1 MSFHLW
7 HTLAYTSVL
16 TLSKILSILGGQA
29 VYNSVPAEAPS
40 PLADAV
46 SKLIHEK
53 LSDLTDGLKSQY
65 ARRRV
70 LAGLVMTQ
78 GEETDNAKV
87 ICVATGTKCINGE
100 YLSDKGTSV
109 NDFHAEILVRRSLL
123 RYLYSQLEL
132 VAAGNAQSSIFDS
145 RDNGIGYK
153 LKDGIQFHLYIST
166 APCGDS
172 RIFSPHE
179 IEDENESGDKH
190 PNRKARGK
198 LRTKIESGEGTI
210 PVKTSEGIQTWDG
223 VMHGE
228 RLLTMSCSDKI
239 ARWNILGI
247 QGNFK
252 VFSLRPDFLF
262 VYYLIYWNFF
272 HI

>member
-1 MSFHLW
+1 MFN
-7 HTLAYTSVL
+7 TEA
-16 TLSKILSILGGQA
+16 
-29 VYNSVPAEAPS
+29 AEAPS

-46 SKLIHEK
+46 SKLVHEK
-53 LSDLTDGLKSQY
+53 LSELTDGLKSQY

-78 GEETDNAKV
+78 GEETDTAKV

-123 RYLYSQLEL
+123 RFLYSQLDL
-132 VAAGNAQSSIFDS
+132 VASGNPATADQSVFA
-145 RDNGIGYK
+145 RREQGKGYK
-153 LKDGIQFHLYIST
+153 LKDGIKFHLYIST

-179 IEDENESGDKH
+179 TEDENESGDKH

-247 QGNFK
+247 QGKALWWTLGCVCLGGLLVMKKN
-252 VFSLRPDFLF
+252 
-262 VYYLIYWNFF
+262 
-272 HI
+272 

>member
-1 MSFHLW
+1 MFN
-7 HTLAYTSVL
+7 YDM
-16 TLSKILSILGGQA
+16 QE
-29 VYNSVPAEAPS
+29 PPS
-40 PLADAV
+40 ALADLV
-46 SKLIHEK
+46 SKLVHDK
-53 LSDLTDGLKSQY
+53 LSELTDNLRSQY

-78 GEETDNAKV
+78 GEEKEKEPKEGTV
-87 ICVATGTKCINGE
+87 IAIATGTKCINGE

-109 NDFHAEILVRRSLL
+109 NDFHAEILTRRSML
-123 RYLYSQLEL
+123 RYLYSQLDL
-132 VAAGNAQSSIFDS
+132 LATGNPEDAEKSIFRQ
-145 RDNGIGYK
+145 RDGKGYK
-153 LKDGIQFHLYIST
+153 LKEGIKFHLYIST

-179 IEDENESGDKH
+179 VEDENESGDKH

-210 PVKTSEGIQTWDG
+210 PVKTTEGIQTWDG

-247 QGNFK
+247 QGKITIF
-252 VFSLRPDFLF
+252 
-262 VYYLIYWNFF
+262 
-272 HI
+272 

>member
-1 MSFHLW
+1 
-7 HTLAYTSVL
+7 
-16 TLSKILSILGGQA
+16 
-29 VYNSVPAEAPS
+29 
-40 PLADAV
+40 
-46 SKLIHEK
+46 
-53 LSDLTDGLKSQY
+53 
-65 ARRRV
+65 
-70 LAGLVMTQ
+70 MTQ

-247 QGNFK
+247 QGK
-252 VFSLRPDFLF
+252 LFSLKGQIFLF
-262 VYYLIYWNFF
+262 IS
-272 HI
+272 